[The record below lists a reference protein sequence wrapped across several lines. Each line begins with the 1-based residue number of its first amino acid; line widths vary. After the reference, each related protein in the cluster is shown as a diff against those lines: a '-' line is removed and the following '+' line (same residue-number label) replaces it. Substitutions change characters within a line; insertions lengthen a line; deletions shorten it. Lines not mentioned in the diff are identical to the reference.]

1 MQTYYKG
8 TDILVD
14 AVNLLPAEYSEKI
27 ETRIVGGVGES
38 YLQELKGKDS
48 NSLIHWKSYFLS
60 NDELYEE
67 INNSDVLV
75 LPYREISQSGV
86 LLLSIYFEKNII
98 CSDLPS
104 FVRTIHGDQDNSLDH
119 DFSSKIMI
127 RLLYANYLCAIL
139 IVILIMRRYNTGL
152 SI

>member
-1 MQTYYKG
+1 MEFLFLRLGSPRKNFAKNKYVILQFGLQTYYKG

-86 LLLSIYFEKNII
+86 LLLSIYFEKI
-98 CSDLPS
+98 
-104 FVRTIHGDQDNSLDH
+104 
-119 DFSSKIMI
+119 
-127 RLLYANYLCAIL
+127 
-139 IVILIMRRYNTGL
+139 
-152 SI
+152 

>member
-86 LLLSIYFEKNII
+86 LLLSI
-98 CSDLPS
+98 
-104 FVRTIHGDQDNSLDH
+104 
-119 DFSSKIMI
+119 
-127 RLLYANYLCAIL
+127 
-139 IVILIMRRYNTGL
+139 
-152 SI
+152 